1 MKRIT
6 IKNSLAVAET
16 FENFL
21 MAKKAKGLA
30 EKTIN
35 TYKQH
40 FSAIKKYLNVDIPL
54 DDLRK
59 EDLEMMISEMREADL
74 SANSIKSYSST
85 LKS

>member
-40 FSAIKKYLNVDIPL
+40 FSAIKKYLNVDILL

>member
-1 MKRIT
+1 
-6 IKNSLAVAET
+6 
-16 FENFL
+16 

-74 SANSIKSYSST
+74 SANNIKSYSST